1 MEQPTNALNC
11 RIVTLGAPPV
21 AYYLVVPPSSRL
33 PPDLAALLSA
43 AGVGTWSWNPA
54 SGKVNWDETTRR
66 IYGVTDTGF
75 AGTFEEYSALI
86 HPDDVEDV
94 TGLVAGLADRGG
106 DYTTKHRI
114 IHPSGV
120 VRWVEGQ
127 GHIEVEDGVPVAG
140 YGVVYDVTERSSIE
154 QERDRLRIAE
164 RAADAALT
172 ATEQDLALLIEAS
185 DSFSGAMN
193 VDRILDRLAG
203 LIAPSLADRCTID
216 LQTDALSGQVATAVA
231 HSKGRVVTLSR
242 VEELTEHRLAHASGP
257 VGSDELARMAPNPD
271 RAADATGTV
280 VPITARGVRI
290 GSVLVE
296 RDNGQWSDRALALIT
311 AITRRAAIALDNAA
325 LFQEQSSVTNL
336 LVASVRP
343 TSLEVPAAFEIAAHY
358 QAATDLSL
366 LGGDFYDCFA
376 VSPTRSIAV
385 VGDMTGKGIV
395 AAAQAGL
402 LRSAVKAASLA
413 GTCADTTIRTVNQM
427 LRSQDHRPFASL
439 VLAQIETNPDG
450 THRYSVSSAG
460 HPAPMVI
467 CANGITR
474 DIDAR
479 GVLLGFMDDAE
490 WLPTTGVL
498 APGDTLLL
506 FSDGVIE
513 ARLGVEEFGR
523 DRLAETASAATAE
536 GARSISKAIA
546 AAVDGWSAGKSQ
558 DDITVLAITAQ

>member
-1 MEQPTNALNC
+1 MPLADH
-11 RIVTLGAPPV
+11 IPPN
-21 AYYLVVPPSSRL
+21 
-33 PPDLAALLSA
+33 LAALLAA
-43 AGVGTWSWNPA
+43 AGIGTWSWDPA
-54 SGKVNWDETTRR
+54 SGRVRWDKTTRR
-66 IYGVTDTGF
+66 IYGVVDSGF
-75 AGTFEEYSALI
+75 GGTFEEYLALI
-86 HPDDVEDV
+86 HPDD
-94 TGLVAGLADRGG
+94 LAGAAEVVSAVSERGG

-114 IHPSGV
+114 IHPSGL

-127 GHIEVEDGVPVAG
+127 GHIEVKDDVPLAG

-164 RAADAALT
+164 RAADAART

-185 DSFSGAMN
+185 DSFSGALN
-193 VDRILDRLAG
+193 IDRILDRLAG

-216 LQTDALSGQVATAVA
+216 LQTDALSGQVATAVSRD
-231 HSKGRVVTLSR
+231 HGRLVTISRLEEVTERRLS
-242 VEELTEHRLAHASGP
+242 HASGP
-257 VGSDELARMAPNPD
+257 VGYDELTSMAPD
-271 RAADATGTV
+271 AARTSEARGMV
-280 VPITARGVRI
+280 VPLTARGVRI

-296 RDNGQWSDRALALIT
+296 RDDGEWSDRALALIT
-311 AITRRAAIALDNAA
+311 AITRRAAVALDNAA

-336 LVASVRP
+336 LVTSVRP
-343 TSLEVPAAFEIAAHY
+343 TNLEVPMSFEIAAHY

-376 VSPTRSIAV
+376 LSPTRSIAV

-413 GTCADTTIRTVNQM
+413 GTCADTTIRTINQM

-439 VLAQIETNPDG
+439 VLAQVDTDPDG

-460 HPAPMVI
+460 HPAPMLV
-467 CANGITR
+467 CSNGIIR
-474 DIDAR
+474 DIDAH

-490 WLPTTGVL
+490 WTPTTGVL

-506 FSDGVIE
+506 FSDGVTE

-523 DRLAETASAATAE
+523 DRLAETAGAAAAS
-536 GARSISKAIA
+536 GAQSIAKAIA